1 MRVKHTV
8 LGFLAGS
15 ITFALL
21 LATVRSIGVAWD
33 EPIYNEATERAARW
47 FGLLL
52 RGDFAGAVNPYT
64 FGVSWGLVNEHPPL
78 MRLVN
83 GLGWTLTQGWL
94 GAPLIHR
101 FGSLLLAALT
111 VGAVVGMTAY
121 WRGPRA
127 ALFAGAALL
136 AMPRLFFHMHLSVLD
151 FPLAAI
157 WILGTLIFYGEM
169 RKIRLHMPTPAW
181 RPSPASA
188 FVVGSWIGL
197 GLLTKINAV
206 LLLPFWGIWLLCYR
220 RTLRHLLTF
229 GLGLPIGLLVLIAG
243 WPWIWK
249 DPINGLWNWV
259 QFFRVHFEI
268 RQWFAGQLYVD
279 TPWTLPFVIVGI
291 TTPLL
296 ILVIAVLGVTRGS
309 RVQVKRA
316 RWDLRKLVED
326 EWTGLHLLGM
336 VTVLGY
342 YALPFTPIHDQDRL
356 LLAAFVHL
364 AILAGDGF
372 ERLTYWIF
380 TRTARPSQ
388 RSAQIAIQI
397 GLGLLLLLPGIVQ
410 SVRLHPY
417 QLAYYNE
424 TVGGVTGARRLDL
437 ETIYFATTYGHFL
450 PALNRLPPDT
460 VLWVMPNSWDV
471 LYYYQNYGLLR
482 TDLVILRPPGWGSFY
497 DDQGV
502 PWQEGNLD
510 NADYALIERRQTTFN
525 AVIPEYA
532 PQLAWATY
540 PELARLTR
548 NGVVLATLHSRP

>member
-1 MRVKHTV
+1 
-8 LGFLAGS
+8 
-15 ITFALL
+15 
-21 LATVRSIGVAWD
+21 
-33 EPIYNEATERAARW
+33 
-47 FGLLL
+47 
-52 RGDFAGAVNPYT
+52 
-64 FGVSWGLVNEHPPL
+64 

-83 GLGWTLTQGWL
+83 GLGWSLTHPWL
-94 GAPLIHR
+94 DAPLIHR
-101 FGSLLLAALT
+101 FGSLILAALT
-111 VGAVVGMTAY
+111 VAVVTGMTAY

-151 FPLAAI
+151 FPLAAV

-169 RKIRLHMPTPAW
+169 RKIRLHTPTPAW

-188 FVVGSWIGL
+188 FVLGSWIGL

-229 GLGLPIGLLVLIAG
+229 ALALPIGLLVLIAG

-249 DPINGLWNWV
+249 DPLGGLWNWV

-296 ILVIAVLGVTRGS
+296 ILVMAVLGTARRSKIRTR
-309 RVQVKRA
+309 RI
-316 RWDLRKLVED
+316 LIED
-326 EWTGLHLLGM
+326 EWTGLHLLGI
-336 VTVLGY
+336 VVVLGY

-356 LLAAFVHL
+356 LLAAFIHL

-372 ERLTYWIF
+372 ERLTQWIF
-380 TRTARPSQ
+380 TQSARRFQ
-388 RSAQIAIQI
+388 RSVQISIQI

-410 SVRLHPY
+410 SVSLHPY

-424 TVGGVTGARRLDL
+424 AVGGVTGARRLDL
-437 ETIYFATTYGHFL
+437 ETVYFATTYGYFL
-450 PALNRLPPDT
+450 PALNQLPPNA
-460 VLWVMPNSWDV
+460 VLWVVPNSWDV

-482 TDLVILRPPGWGSFY
+482 SDLVILRPPGWGSFY

-525 AVIPEYA
+525 AVISEYA
-532 PQLAWATY
+532 LQLAWTER
-540 PELARLTR
+540 PEVARLTR

>member
-1 MRVKHTV
+1 MRVSYTY
-8 LGFLAGS
+8 LGLLAGL
-15 ITFALL
+15 ITLGILL
-21 LATVRSIGVAWD
+21 ITVGSIGVAWD

-52 RGDFAGAVNPYT
+52 RGDVTAAFDPYT
-64 FGVSWGLVNEHPPL
+64 FGISWGLVNEHPPL

-83 GLGWTLTQGWL
+83 GMGWAITQPWL
-94 GAPLIHR
+94 DAPLIHR
-101 FGSLLLAALT
+101 FGSLILAALT
-111 VGAVVGMTAY
+111 VGVVTGMTAY

-127 ALFAGAALL
+127 AIFAGAALL
-136 AMPRLFFHMHLSVLD
+136 AMPRLFFHMQLSVLD
-151 FPLAAI
+151 FPLAAV
-157 WILGTLIFYGEM
+157 WIVGTLIFYGEM

-229 GLGLPIGLLVLIAG
+229 ALALPIGLIVLIAG

-249 DPINGLWNWV
+249 DPVNGLWNWV

-279 TPWTLPFVIVGI
+279 TPWTLPFVLVLI

-296 ILVIAVLGVTRGS
+296 ILVMAVLGATRGP
-309 RVQVKRA
+309 KIRA
-316 RWDLRKLVED
+316 RRILIED

-336 VTVLGY
+336 IVVLGY

-372 ERLTYWIF
+372 ERFAYWIF
-380 TRTARPSQ
+380 TRSARQFP
-388 RSAQIAIQI
+388 RSTQISIQI

-410 SVRLHPY
+410 SIRLHPY

-424 TVGGVTGARRLDL
+424 AVGGVSGARRLDL
-437 ETIYFATTYGHFL
+437 ETIYFATTYRHFL
-450 PALNRLPPDT
+450 PALNQLPPGA
-460 VLWVMPNSWDV
+460 LIWVMPNSWDV
-471 LYYYQNYGLLR
+471 LYYYQKEGMLR
-482 TDLVILRPPGWGSFY
+482 QDLVILRPPGWGSFY

-502 PWQEGNLD
+502 PWQGGNLD

-525 AVIPEYA
+525 RVIPEYA
-532 PQLAWATY
+532 PQLAWAEY
-540 PELARLTR
+540 PEISRLTR
-548 NGVVLATLHSRP
+548 NGVMLATLHSRP

>member
-1 MRVKHTV
+1 MRVKHTY
-8 LGFLAGS
+8 LG
-15 ITFALL
+15 L
-21 LATVRSIGVAWD
+21 LAALTTLGILLSTVGSMGVAWD

-52 RGDFAGAVNPYT
+52 RGDFAGAVDPYT
-64 FGVSWGLVNEHPPL
+64 FGISWGLVNEHPPL
-78 MRLVN
+78 MRLIN
-83 GLGWTLTQGWL
+83 GLGWALTHGWL
-94 GAPLIHR
+94 DAPLIHR
-101 FGSLLLAALT
+101 MGSLILAALT
-111 VGAVVGMTAY
+111 VSVVTGMTSY

-169 RKIRLHMPTPAW
+169 RKIRLHIPSPAW
-181 RPSPASA
+181 RPSLASA

-220 RTLRHLLTF
+220 RTRRHLLTF
-229 GLGLPIGLLVLIAG
+229 TLALPIGLIVLSAG

-279 TPWTLPFVIVGI
+279 TPWYLPFVIVGI

-296 ILVIAVLGVTRGS
+296 ILALAGLGATLRP
-309 RVQVKRA
+309 KAHA
-316 RWDLRKLVED
+316 RHALIES

-336 VTVLGY
+336 ATVLGY
-342 YALPFTPIHDQDRL
+342 YALPFTPIHDQERL
-356 LLAAFVHL
+356 LLAAYLHL
-364 AILAGDGF
+364 ALLAGDGF
-372 ERLTYWIF
+372 ERVTQWIF
-380 TRTARPSQ
+380 TRSARPIQ
-388 RSAQIAIQI
+388 RSARLTIQI

-424 TVGGVTGARRLDL
+424 AVGGVTGARRLDL

-450 PALNRLPPDT
+450 SELNQLPSNA
-460 VLWVMPNSWDV
+460 VIWVMPNSWDV
-471 LYYYQNYGLLR
+471 LYYYQRYGMLR
-482 TDLVILRPPGWGSFY
+482 PDLVILRPPGWGSFY

-502 PWQEGNLD
+502 PWQGGNLD

-525 AVIPEYA
+525 AMIPEYA
-532 PQLAWATY
+532 PQLAWADH
-540 PELARLTR
+540 PEVARLTR